1 MAQAAAGKQTTW
13 EFIKSLRDRRVLV
26 MLFLGA
32 AAGLPFFLIFDTLSA
47 WLRQAE
53 LSLQTIGVFALA
65 TLAYA
70 LKFVWAPVVD
80 RVRIPVLGRLLGQRR
95 SWMALMQVLIVV
107 GLWLIAG
114 SNPAVNLGQ
123 VALLAVMVGFFGAT
137 QDVAIDAWRIEV
149 VDETFY
155 GTMAAAYQWGYR
167 IAMITS
173 GALPLVLADH
183 YGWNFSYAIMAGC
196 MIVAVGATLLAPR
209 EKATRPPMRYT
220 EDMDARP
227 ALEVIEWAARLLLI
241 VVGAL
246 LAGSGL
252 AANATFLNMVMGW
265 FGQSPEAAEAFKAT
279 WESRETGIFIQFP
292 AVVAGLGLIA
302 LACVPLP
309 GTPTRPGVY
318 LRRAYGE
325 PLGEFFGR
333 FGTKFGLLI
342 LALICMYRLSD
353 FVLNLMNPFYIDLG
367 FSLTEIAEVRK
378 VYGVVASLV
387 GISAGAW
394 AVSRLG
400 ILRTMVIGVFASP
413 LSNLVIIWLATQ
425 GSSMPALYGAITI
438 DNFATG
444 FAGTA
449 LIVYMSSLTA
459 AGFTATQYALFS
471 SLYAIFGKIIA
482 SQSGRIVDGS
492 ARLAEGGGFT
502 AMFRPM
508 FAGLPEGS
516 LAKGAEI
523 TGVTPASLGAGYATF
538 FVYSVIIGAVAVV
551 LAFMNAKRLPEI
563 DARAEAR
570 KPELAERAT
579 EAQPS

>member
-1 MAQAAAGKQTTW
+1 MTEAAARRSTW
-13 EFIKSLRDRRVLV
+13 DFIKSLRDRRVLV
-26 MLFLGA
+26 MLLLGA

-47 WLRQAE
+47 WLREAE
-53 LSLQTIGVFALA
+53 LSLQTITVFALA
-65 TLAYA
+65 TLSYA

-95 SWMALMQVLIVV
+95 SWMALMQILIVL

-114 SNPAVNLGQ
+114 SNPALNLGQ
-123 VALLAVMVGFFGAT
+123 VALLAVLVGFCGAT

-173 GALPLVLADH
+173 GALPLVLADR
-183 YGWNFSYAIMAGC
+183 YGWNLSYAVMAAC
-196 MIVAVGATLLAPR
+196 MLIAVGATLLAPR
-209 EKATRPPMRYT
+209 EKAQRPIVNLT
-220 EDMDARP
+220 ADMAP
-227 ALEVIEWAARLLLI
+227 QPLLETVEWGGRILLI
-241 VVGAL
+241 AFGAL

-252 AANATFLNMVMGW
+252 AANATFLNAAMGW
-265 FGQSPEAAEAFKAT
+265 FGQSAEAAEAFKAT

-292 AVVAGLGLIA
+292 AVIAGLGLIA

-309 GTPTRPGVY
+309 GRPTRPGVY
-318 LRRAYGE
+318 LRRAYGQ

-333 FGTKFGLLI
+333 FGVKFGLLI

-353 FVLNLMNPFYIDLG
+353 FVLNLMNPFYQDLG
-367 FSLTEIAEVRK
+367 FSLTQIAEVRK
-378 VYGVVASLV
+378 VYGVVASLA

-413 LSNLVIIWLATQ
+413 VSNLVFIWLATQ
-425 GSSMPALYGAITI
+425 GASMPALYGAITI

-482 SQSGRIVDGS
+482 SQSGRIVEGA
-492 ARLAEGGGFT
+492 ARVAEGGGFT
-502 AMFRPM
+502 AIFRPM
-508 FAGLPEGS
+508 FDRLPEGA

-523 TGVTPASLGAGYATF
+523 AGVAPRSLGAGYATF
-538 FVYSVIIGAVAVV
+538 FVYSVIIGAIAVL
-551 LAFMNAKRLPEI
+551 LAFMIARRQPEI

-570 KPELAERAT
+570 AREADEAAT

>member
-1 MAQAAAGKQTTW
+1 MTAAAKSRPTTW
-13 EFIKSLRDRRVLV
+13 DFIKSLRDRRVFV
-26 MLFLGA
+26 MLWLGA

-47 WLRQAE
+47 WLRQSD

-65 TLAYA
+65 TLSYA

-80 RVRIPVLGRLLGQRR
+80 RVRIPLLGRLLGQRR
-95 SWMALMQVLIVV
+95 SWMATMQVLIIV

-114 SNPAVNLGQ
+114 SDPALNLGQ
-123 VALLAVMVGFFGAT
+123 VALLAVLVGFAGST
-137 QDVAIDAWRIEV
+137 QDIAIDAWRIEV
-149 VDETFY
+149 VDTPLY

-167 IAMITS
+167 IAMITA
-173 GALPLVLADH
+173 GALPLVLADS
-183 YGWNFSYAIMAGC
+183 YGWNVSYAVMAGC
-196 MIVAVGATLLAPR
+196 MLVAVGATILAPR
-209 EKATRPPMRYT
+209 EPNQPPRPSVVA
-220 EDMDARP
+220 DMVARP
-227 ALEVIEWAARLLLI
+227 ALEVFEWGGRLALI
-241 VVGAL
+241 LIGAL
-246 LAGSGL
+246 IAGSGL
-252 AANATFLNMVMGW
+252 AANATFLNAALHLL
-265 FGQSPEAAEAFKAT
+265 GQSDAAAESFKAV

-309 GTPTRPGVY
+309 GRQTRPGVY
-318 LRRAYGE
+318 LRRAYGQ

-378 VYGVVASLV
+378 VYGVVASLA

-394 AVSRLG
+394 AVTRFG

-413 LSNLVIIWLATQ
+413 LSNLVFIWLATQ
-425 GSSMPALYGAITI
+425 GASMPALYGSITI

-482 SQSGRIVDGS
+482 SQSGRIVEGS
-492 ARLAEGGGFT
+492 ARMAEAGGLT
-502 AMFRPM
+502 AAFRPM
-508 FAGLPEGS
+508 FDRLPEGA
-516 LAKGAEI
+516 LAKGADI
-523 TGVTPASLGAGYATF
+523 AGVTPASLGAGYASF
-538 FVYSVIIGAVAVV
+538 FLYSVAIGAVAVV
-551 LAFMNAKRLPEI
+551 LAFMIARRQPEI
-563 DARAEAR
+563 DARAAEA
-570 KPELAERAT
+570 ETERAGAET
-579 EAQPS
+579 PA

>member
-1 MAQAAAGKQTTW
+1 MTAAAKSRPTTW
-13 EFIKSLRDRRVLV
+13 DFIKSLRDRRVFV
-26 MLFLGA
+26 MLLLGA

-47 WLRQAE
+47 WLRQSD

-65 TLAYA
+65 TLSYA

-80 RVRIPVLGRLLGQRR
+80 RVRIPLLGRLLGQRR
-95 SWMALMQVLIVV
+95 SWMAAMQVLIIV

-114 SNPAVNLGQ
+114 SDPALNLGQ
-123 VALLAVMVGFFGAT
+123 VALLAVLVGFAGST
-137 QDVAIDAWRIEV
+137 QDIAIDAWRIEV
-149 VDETFY
+149 VDTPLY

-167 IAMITS
+167 IAMITA
-173 GALPLVLADH
+173 GALPLVLADS
-183 YGWNFSYAIMAGC
+183 YGWNFSYAVMAGC
-196 MIVAVGATLLAPR
+196 MLVAVGATILAPR
-209 EKATRPPMRYT
+209 EPTQPPRPSVVA
-220 EDMDARP
+220 DMVARP
-227 ALEVIEWAARLLLI
+227 ALEVFEWGGRLALI
-241 VVGAL
+241 LIGAL
-246 LAGSGL
+246 IAGSGL
-252 AANATFLNMVMGW
+252 AANATFLNAALHL
-265 FGQSPEAAEAFKAT
+265 FGQSDAAAESFKAV

-309 GTPTRPGVY
+309 GRQTRPGVY
-318 LRRAYGE
+318 LRRAYGQ

-378 VYGVVASLV
+378 VYGVVASLA

-394 AVSRLG
+394 AVTRFG
-400 ILRTMVIGVFASP
+400 ILRTMVMGVFASP
-413 LSNLVIIWLATQ
+413 LSNLVFIWLATQ
-425 GSSMPALYGAITI
+425 GASMPALYGSITI

-482 SQSGRIVDGS
+482 SQSGRIVEGS
-492 ARLAEGGGFT
+492 ARMAEAGGLTAAFT
-502 AMFRPM
+502 PM
-508 FAGLPEGS
+508 FDRLPEGA

-523 TGVTPASLGAGYATF
+523 AGVTPASLGAGYASF
-538 FVYSVIIGAVAVV
+538 FLYSVAIGAVAVV
-551 LAFMNAKRLPEI
+551 LAFMIARRQPEI
-563 DARAEAR
+563 DARAADAE
-570 KPELAERAT
+570 AERAGAET
-579 EAQPS
+579 PA

>member
-1 MAQAAAGKQTTW
+1 MAEAAKKLTTW

-26 MLFLGA
+26 MLLLGA

-47 WLRQAE
+47 WLRQSE

-65 TLAYA
+65 TLSYA

-80 RVRIPVLGRLLGQRR
+80 RVKIPFLEPLLGQRR
-95 SWMALMQVLIVV
+95 SWMALMQVLIVL

-114 SNPAVNLGQ
+114 SDPALNLGQ

-196 MIVAVGATLLAPR
+196 MLIAVGATLLAPR
-209 EKATRPPMRYT
+209 EKATRPPLRYT
-220 EDMDARP
+220 EDMAARP
-227 ALEVIEWAARLLLI
+227 AMETVEWAGRLLLI
-241 VVGAL
+241 VFGAL

-252 AANATFLNMVMGW
+252 AANATFLNAVMGW

-279 WESRETGIFIQFP
+279 WEARETGIFIQFP

-302 LACVPLP
+302 LACVPVP

-318 LRRAYGE
+318 LRRAYGD
-325 PLGEFFGR
+325 PLREFFGR

-378 VYGVVASLV
+378 VYGVVASLA

-413 LSNLVIIWLATQ
+413 LSNLIFIWLATQ
-425 GSSMPALYGAITI
+425 GPSMPALYGAITI

-502 AMFRPM
+502 AVFRPM
-508 FAGLPEGS
+508 FAGLPEGA

-523 TGVTPASLGAGYATF
+523 AGVTPTSLGAGYATF
-538 FVYSVIIGAVAVV
+538 FTYSVIIGVVAVV
-551 LAFMNAKRLPEI
+551 LAFMIARRQPEI

-570 KPELAERAT
+570 KAELAAEAT